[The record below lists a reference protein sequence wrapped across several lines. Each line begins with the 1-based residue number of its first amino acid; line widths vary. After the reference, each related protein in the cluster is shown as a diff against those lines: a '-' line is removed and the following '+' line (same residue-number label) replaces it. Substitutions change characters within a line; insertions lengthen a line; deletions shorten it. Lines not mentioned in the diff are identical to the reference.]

1 MKWQSEW
8 VLIQVKPNTCGDAAI
23 KSLLNHWYERPMF
36 HRLMDCLPPL
46 ASLSQM
52 QRFAHMFGLH
62 LKAFKV
68 DHIARTKSIKTPFIV
83 LTQHEKM
90 NHYELV
96 QWHDAHTLKTSHD
109 GVTKLVD
116 IQVYEKSFSGYL
128 MHTESFKKV
137 SLPPKVF
144 FEWQMNHVFFIQW
157 IQVVTLLLFT
167 LLFFFISLGL
177 PFDLFT
183 FVLIMM
189 GLNYLFY
196 HSQWLIGLKQF
207 DASLMKRYQPWIH
220 NADQFVRF
228 HKLKIVILKPAL
240 LIIQSIFNAY
250 LLWFYAWLM
259 DDTLAWILLIIL
271 IPYGVL
277 SWRFTLWSEAQER
290 TLEKEEKQFFQGNI
304 NLERYS
310 NFQQDSYAH
319 LGRLQMQTFIKLTVL
334 GVCAIG
340 YLLFTHSLSVYALT
354 IVFSILWFWSKNI
367 DVWVRYHGFD
377 IQAKQSIYEFII
389 HRQS

>member
-1 MKWQSEW
+1 
-8 VLIQVKPNTCGDAAI
+8 
-23 KSLLNHWYERPMF
+23 
-36 HRLMDCLPPL
+36 
-46 ASLSQM
+46 
-52 QRFAHMFGLH
+52 
-62 LKAFKV
+62 
-68 DHIARTKSIKTPFIV
+68 
-83 LTQHEKM
+83 
-90 NHYELV
+90 
-96 QWHDAHTLKTSHD
+96 
-109 GVTKLVD
+109 
-116 IQVYEKSFSGYL
+116 
-128 MHTESFKKV
+128 
-137 SLPPKVF
+137 
-144 FEWQMNHVFFIQW
+144 
-157 IQVVTLLLFT
+157 
-167 LLFFFISLGL
+167 
-177 PFDLFT
+177 
-183 FVLIMM
+183 
-189 GLNYLFY
+189 
-196 HSQWLIGLKQF
+196 
-207 DASLMKRYQPWIH
+207 
-220 NADQFVRF
+220 
-228 HKLKIVILKPAL
+228 
-240 LIIQSIFNAY
+240 
-250 LLWFYAWLM
+250 M
-259 DDTLAWILLIIL
+259 DDILAWILLIIL